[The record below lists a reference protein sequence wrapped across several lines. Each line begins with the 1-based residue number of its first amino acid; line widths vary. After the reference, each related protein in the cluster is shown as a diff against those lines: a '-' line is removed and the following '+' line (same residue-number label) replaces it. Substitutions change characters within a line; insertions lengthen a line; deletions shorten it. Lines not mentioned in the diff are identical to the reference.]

1 MNEIGT
7 KPYSV
12 QQASSHVALRNA
24 KSDLDAAFDA
34 ANDATK
40 GLVTALSKTD
50 SALYSALQ
58 RIYEFVKEGEAR
70 PEEFEEFKRARAII
84 GKPNAKSIFQPYV
97 KYFIRTNTGGKDII
111 GRASKYGAALDE
123 AREQGIDVDEL
134 SKWLKSQGIE
144 KICKERR
151 RRNSP
156 KKPQPEPKHEDVI
169 EVTEP
174 EGAPAAIPSPE
185 VVNPYLSE
193 MTVHH
198 VLKLS
203 GQAQKCTD
211 PDERQ
216 KIDAAL
222 GRLASSREMDGQQ
235 LVAMAEEYIL
245 MGSIKK
251 WGDDEPAR
259 EIGRLR
265 VLLHRHGISH

>member
-1 MNEIGT
+1 MNKTTT
-7 KPYSV
+7 KRYSV
-12 QQASSHVALRNA
+12 SGLTPHDTLRNA

-40 GLVTALSKTD
+40 GLVTALSRTD
-50 SALYSALQ
+50 NALYSALQ
-58 RIYEFVKEGEAR
+58 TIYEFVKEGEAR
-70 PEEFEEFKRARAII
+70 PEEFEEFKRARGIK
-84 GKPNAKSIFQPYV
+84 GKNNARSIFQPYV
-97 KYFIRTNTGGKDII
+97 KFFITKNTGGKDII

-156 KKPQPEPKHEDVI
+156 KDPQPEPKEEAVKEATDL
-169 EVTEP
+169 
-174 EGAPAAIPSPE
+174 EGEAGAIPSPE
-185 VVNPYLSE
+185 GVKPPLSE
-193 MTVHH
+193 TTVRH

-203 GQAQKCTD
+203 GQAEQCTD
-211 PDERQ
+211 PEERLKTNAILDKLATPL
-216 KIDAAL
+216 KID
-222 GRLASSREMDGQQ
+222 GER
-235 LVAMAEEYIL
+235 LVAMAEECIL

-251 WGDDEPAR
+251 WGDDERAR

-265 VLLHRHGISH
+265 VLLHRHGISC